1 MKQLVFQSFCA
12 AALILVAAARAL
24 AASEIP
30 DFTGV
35 WGRNAFDLEPV
46 SSQYRPVSNRIH
58 EPNSTTGD
66 YERPA
71 GDYSNPILKPA
82 ARDIVHK
89 RSDAAMKGDII
100 ADPSNQCAP
109 YQPPFVFGMQL
120 GLEMF
125 QKPDEITFVYNQDH
139 QVRHV
144 RLGSAHLAHVTPS
157 WMGDSI
163 AHYEGDTL
171 VIDTIGVKPG
181 RIDVMD
187 RYGVP
192 FSDSLHVVERYLL
205 IGADEAK
212 QAQDSYEKFSGR
224 VGGPGG
230 AMPIDPKYPKGLL
243 LRLTVEDPV
252 YLNAPLE
259 AQVTYRRAANPMQ
272 ETVCAENAYEYYHG
286 KATEIPTALHPDF

>member
-1 MKQLVFQSFCA
+1 MKQVLFQSFCA
-12 AALILVAAARAL
+12 SALILIAAAPAV
-24 AASEIP
+24 ATSEIP
-30 DFTGV
+30 DFSGV
-35 WGRNAFDLEPV
+35 WGRNAFELEPV
-46 SSQYRPVSNRIH
+46 LSQYKPMGNLIH
-58 EPNSTTGD
+58 EPGSTTGD

-71 GDYSNPILKPA
+71 GDYNNPILKPA
-82 ARDIVHK
+82 ARDIVHR

-125 QKPDEITFVYNQDH
+125 QKQDEITFVYNQDQ

-144 RLGSAHLAHVTPS
+144 RLGGAHPAHVTPS

-187 RYGVP
+187 RFGTP
-192 FSDSLHVVERYLL
+192 FSDGLHVVERYRL
-205 IGADEAK
+205 IGANEAK
-212 QAQDSYEKFSGR
+212 QAQDSFEKVSGR
-224 VGGPGG
+224 VGGPRG
-230 AMPIDPKYPKGLL
+230 AVPIDPNYPTGLQ
-243 LRLTVEDPV
+243 LRLTIEDPA
-252 YLNAPLE
+252 YLKAPLD
-259 AQVTYRRAANPMQ
+259 AQVTYRRAAGPLSEQ
-272 ETVCAENAYEYYHG
+272 VCAENAYEYYHG

>member
-1 MKQLVFQSFCA
+1 MKHMLLQTFCVSALIVIA
-12 AALILVAAARAL
+12 AAPAF

-46 SSQYRPVSNRIH
+46 SSQYKPVSNLIH

-71 GDYSNPILKPA
+71 GDYNNPILKPA
-82 ARDIVHK
+82 ARNIVHE
-89 RSDAAMKGDII
+89 RSDAAVKGEII

-139 QVRHV
+139 QVRYV
-144 RLGSAHLAHVTPS
+144 RLSSAHPSHVTPS

-163 AHYEGDTL
+163 AHYEGDEL

-192 FSDSLHVVERYLL
+192 FSNSLHVVERYRL
-205 IGADEAK
+205 IGAGEAK
-212 QAQDSYEKFSGR
+212 RAQDSYEKLSGR

-243 LRLTVEDPV
+243 LRLTIEDPV

-259 AQVTYRRAANPMQ
+259 AQVTYRRAAGALQ

-286 KATEIPTALHPDF
+286 KATEIPTAPHPDF